1 MPWRAYSTAISRV
14 MASTAPLLVVYAIC
28 GVAAPMSATNDA
40 TLMIDPPPD
49 SSIAGMPALHP
60 SQTPLRLTSMT
71 RSQVDSG
78 VSVAP
83 PSSAG
88 KIPALL

>member
-1 MPWRAYSTAISRV
+1 MI
-14 MASTAPLLVVYAIC
+14 
-28 GVAAPMSATNDA
+28 ATNDA
-40 TLMIDPPPD
+40 TLMIEPPPEA
-49 SSIAGMPALHP
+49 SIAGMPYLQP
-60 SQTPLRLTSMT
+60 SQTPLRFTSMT
-71 RSQVDSG
+71 VSHVDSG